1 MHEHHGWY
9 LRAQGIPTPSQTAAC
24 TPCPPGAGCLL
35 PSAAAQAQELG
46 SQVSVDQL
54 NTFQKADIIADV
66 QRRALKALKQELT
79 AADAS
84 SALRLVLHD
93 AATYNVATGT
103 GGVDGSIVTS

>member
-1 MHEHHGWY
+1 M
-9 LRAQGIPTPSQTAAC
+9 
-24 TPCPPGAGCLL
+24 
-35 PSAAAQAQELG
+35 
-46 SQVSVDQL
+46 SVDQL